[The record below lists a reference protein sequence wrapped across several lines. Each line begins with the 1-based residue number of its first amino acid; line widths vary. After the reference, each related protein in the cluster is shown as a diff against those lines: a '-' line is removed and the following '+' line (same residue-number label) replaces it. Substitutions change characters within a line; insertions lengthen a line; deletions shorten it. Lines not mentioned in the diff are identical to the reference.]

1 MEPTIIPILNAQQQ
15 GMSSWAHG
23 VNVLPEMAQ
32 ANAQNLALQMLKQQK
47 EQVQAPEESGHSSQV
62 SDREKGNGGTWREP
76 RHGERKTQPKDLTE
90 NAGDIRPSENP
101 LVGKLLN
108 VRT

>member
-32 ANAQNLALQMLKQQK
+32 ANAQNLAFL
-47 EQVQAPEESGHSSQV
+47 SGFRQ
-62 SDREKGNGGTWREP
+62 REGKRRNMAGTASWR
-76 RHGERKTQPKDLTE
+76 TE
-90 NAGDIRPSENP
+90 NAAERPH
-101 LVGKLLN
+101 GK
-108 VRT
+108 RRGYPSQRKSSGG

>member
-32 ANAQNLALQMLKQQK
+32 ANAQNLALQMLK
-47 EQVQAPEESGHSSQV
+47 
-62 SDREKGNGGTWREP
+62 
-76 RHGERKTQPKDLTE
+76 
-90 NAGDIRPSENP
+90 
-101 LVGKLLN
+101 
-108 VRT
+108 

>member
-1 MEPTIIPILNAQQQ
+1 MDPTIIPILNAQQQ

-32 ANAQNLALQMLKQQK
+32 ANAQNLTLQMLRQQK
-47 EQVQAPEESGHSSQV
+47 EKGQAPEEGKNSSQI
-62 SDREKGNGGTWREP
+62 SEREKGNGNAWREQ
-76 RHGERKTQPKDLTE
+76 RHGERHSKTEDPAE
-90 NAGDIRPSENP
+90 AGNERPSENP
-101 LVGKLLN
+101 LIGKLLN

>member
-32 ANAQNLALQMLKQQK
+32 ANAQNGSPDA
-47 EQVQAPEESGHSSQV
+47 
-62 SDREKGNGGTWREP
+62 
-76 RHGERKTQPKDLTE
+76 
-90 NAGDIRPSENP
+90 
-101 LVGKLLN
+101 
-108 VRT
+108 

>member
-1 MEPTIIPILNAQQQ
+1 MDPTIIPILNAQQQ

-32 ANAQNLALQMLKQQK
+32 ANAQTLALHLLKQQS
-47 EQVQAPEESGHSSQV
+47 EQVQAPEESKHSSQV
-62 SDREKGNGGTWREP
+62 SDREKGNGNPAREQRRRDRRGKMAAAEEP
-76 RHGERKTQPKDLTE
+76 DEARP
-90 NAGDIRPSENP
+90 GDNP
-101 LVGKLLN
+101 LIGKLLN

>member
-47 EQVQAPEESGHSSQV
+47 EQIQAPEESGPLSGFRQ
-62 SDREKGNGGTWREP
+62 REGETRNHGGNRVMENGKRSRKTS
-76 RHGERKTQPKDLTE
+76 RKTQGISVPAKILWWV
-90 NAGDIRPSENP
+90 NC
-101 LVGKLLN
+101 
-108 VRT
+108 